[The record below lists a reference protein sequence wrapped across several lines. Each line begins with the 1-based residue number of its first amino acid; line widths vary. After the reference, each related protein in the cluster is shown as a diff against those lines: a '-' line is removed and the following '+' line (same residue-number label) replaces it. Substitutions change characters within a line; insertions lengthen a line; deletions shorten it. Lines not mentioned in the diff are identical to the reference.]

1 VNANAWWACYHGA
14 ASSCE
19 VSHAYASLS
28 FNKKGIKW
36 TTSTWGPEQAQAY
49 DAALGQ
55 FTTLH
60 HPVGDGPMR
69 LTTDWSREASGGV
82 LTQEQ
87 EGQHVP
93 IGRCF

>member
-1 VNANAWWACYHGA
+1 MVQQVHARFRTL
-14 ASSCE
+14 CE
-19 VSHAYASLS
+19 PI
-28 FNKKGIKW
+28 FRINKKGIKW

-49 DAALGQ
+49 DAALEALGQ

-93 IGRCF
+93 IGRC